1 MAFRMAPTD
10 LEMLRAIAEYRIM
23 TSPQLAA
30 LLSRSKKGM
39 RDRIRKL
46 IAEGL
51 LEEATRG
58 RGQHPG
64 RPERVVF
71 LCKPAVKIL
80 KERGLIDPQVPS
92 DDIIGEHIHCQNH
105 QLLLNWVRIHLNHIE
120 TVAPVLKIRFLAH
133 NSPFLPKEFSSA
145 SVSGSSASAHSRT
158 GEVVSFKPDATFSI
172 CDSNQGKTLL
182 FFLEVD
188 LGTETLAS
196 PKRALTDIRQKILN
210 YGALFDTLVYKRYER
225 LWNCQLNGFR
235 LLFLTDTSS
244 RMSTLCSLVREMQ
257 PSDFIWVTQKDRMFE
272 DGISADIWARGGQ
285 LDTSPQSILGRLSC
299 RAPLS

>member
-1 MAFRMAPTD
+1 MAFRLAPTD
-10 LEMLRAIAEYRIM
+10 IEMLRAIAEYRIM

-30 LLSRSKKGM
+30 LLSRSKKGV
-39 RDRIRKL
+39 RDRIRRL

-51 LEEATRG
+51 LEEAARG

-71 LCKPAVKIL
+71 LCKLAVTIL
-80 KERGLIDPQVPS
+80 RERGLIDSQVPN
-92 DDIIGEHIHCQNH
+92 DDITGGHIRCQNH

-133 NSPFLPKEFSSA
+133 SSPFLPKEFSSV
-145 SVSGSSASAHSRT
+145 SVSNCSGSVHSGI
-158 GEVVSFKPDATFSI
+158 GEVTSFKPDATFSI
-172 CDSNQGKTLL
+172 CDSNLGKTLL

-196 PKRALTDIRQKILN
+196 PKRGLTDIRQKILN
-210 YGALFDTLVYKRYER
+210 YGACFDTLFYKRYER

-235 LLFLTDTSS
+235 LLFLTDTIS
-244 RMSTLCSLVREMQ
+244 RMSTLCSLVREMP
-257 PSDFIWVTQKDRMFE
+257 PSDFIWVAEKDRMFE
-272 DGISADIWARGGQ
+272 DGISAEIWARGGRP
-285 LDTSPQSILGRLSC
+285 DASPQSILGRLRC
-299 RAPLS
+299 RAPLP

>member
-1 MAFRMAPTD
+1 MAFRLAPTD
-10 LEMLRAIAEYRIM
+10 FEMFRAIAEYQIM

-30 LLSRSKKGM
+30 LLSRSKKGV
-39 RDRIRKL
+39 RDRISKL

-51 LEEATRG
+51 LEEAARG

-71 LCKPAVKIL
+71 LCKLAVTIL
-80 KERGLIDPQVPS
+80 KERGFIDSQVPN
-92 DDIIGEHIHCQNH
+92 DDIIGGHIRCQNH
-105 QLLLNWVRIHLNHIE
+105 QLLMNWVRIHLNHIK
-120 TVAPVLKIRFLAH
+120 TVAPGLKIRFLSH
-133 NSPFLPKEFSSA
+133 SSPFLPKEFSSV
-145 SVSGSSASAHSRT
+145 SVSNCSGSVHNGI
-158 GEVVSFKPDATFSI
+158 GEVTSFKPDATFSI

-196 PKRALTDIRQKILN
+196 PKRGLTDIRQKILN
-210 YGALFDTLVYKRYER
+210 YGACFDTLFYKRYER

-235 LLFLTDTSS
+235 LLFLTDTIS
-244 RMSTLCSLVREMQ
+244 RMSTLCSLVREMP
-257 PSDFIWVTQKDRMFE
+257 PSDFIWVAQKDRMFE
-272 DGISADIWARGGQ
+272 DGISADIWARGGRP
-285 LDTSPQSILGRLSC
+285 DTSPQSILGRLRC

>member
-1 MAFRMAPTD
+1 MAFRLTPTD
-10 LEMLRAIAEYRIM
+10 YEMLWIIAEYRIM

-30 LLSRSKKGM
+30 LLSRSKKGV
-39 RDRIRKL
+39 RDRISKL

-58 RGQHPG
+58 RGQHRG

-71 LCKPAVKIL
+71 LSKSAVMVL
-80 KERGLIDPQVPS
+80 KERGFIKPQIPR
-92 DDIIGEHIHCQNH
+92 DDMIGGDLPCQNH

-120 TVAPVLKIRFLAH
+120 TIAPGLKTWFLAH
-133 NSPFLPKEFSSA
+133 NSPSLPKEFSSV
-145 SVSGSSASAHSRT
+145 SVQSGT
-158 GEVVSFKPDATFSI
+158 GKITSFKPDATFSI
-172 CDSNQGKTLL
+172 YDSNQEKTLL

-196 PKRALTDIRQKILN
+196 PKREVTDVRQKILN
-210 YGALFDTLVYKRYER
+210 YGICFDTQVYKRYER
-225 LWNCQLNGFR
+225 LWSCQLNGFR

-244 RMSTLCSLVREMQ
+244 RMSTLCSLAREMQ

-272 DGISADIWARGGQ
+272 DGISADIWVRGGR
-285 LDTSPQSILGRLSC
+285 LDTSPQSILGSLSC
-299 RAPLS
+299 RALLP